1 MILNMGDLITC
12 QSCQK
17 ENPVDAAVCQECGEP
32 LPRLLPQLSTEPVPQ
47 RPAASTAVDIP
58 PPSAEVLE
66 LRGKGVA
73 LVVRGHSDPILV
85 QGRDLILGRYDPGS
99 SIPTVDLTPFN
110 AGALGVSRRHARL
123 IMQNDIYLIEDLTS
137 TNGTWVNQQR
147 LPAGKQHGLQ
157 NGDLVQLG
165 QLVLSVYFDAATA
178 MRSVEER
185 ISFKMGADKLTPYFL
200 STRISPYVTAL
211 AGVQSLC
218 DEMLRRE
225 PSSIEMSSIGLEG
238 PGILTIQISG
248 AREAL
253 KLAKGPLKTWRKENA
268 VKINQFLMLKE
279 ALDKRTGL
287 LLGDEGE
294 PAGLPLGNEDV
305 ARKVGLELRE
315 GEIKL
320 AFDFLREIA
329 PNHSGEDR
337 KDYVERLLKHLHVLA
352 FSPLYVTIGS
362 NSLAH

>member
-1 MILNMGDLITC
+1 MGDFMIC
-12 QSCQK
+12 QACKK
-17 ENPVDAAVCQECGEP
+17 ENPTDATACQECGEL
-32 LPRLLPQLSTEPVPQ
+32 LPRLLPQPRTEAVPQ
-47 RPAASTAVDIP
+47 RLSASTGIAVLPLD
-58 PPSAEVLE
+58 EVRE

-85 QGRDLILGRYDPGS
+85 HGRDLILGRYDPGS
-99 SIPTVDLTPFN
+99 NIPTVDLTPYN

-123 IMQNDIYLIEDLTS
+123 IAQDEFYLIEDLNS

-157 NGDLVQLG
+157 NGDLIQLG
-165 QLVLSVYFDAATA
+165 QLVLRVYFDAALA

-185 ISFKMGADKLTPYFL
+185 ISFKMDAAKLTPHFL
-200 STRISPYVTAL
+200 STRITPYVTAL
-211 AGVQSLC
+211 AGVQALC
-218 DEMLRRE
+218 DEILKRDS
-225 PSSIEMSSIGLEG
+225 SSIELSSISMEG
-238 PGILTIQISG
+238 AGILTIQISG

-253 KLAKGPLKTWRKENA
+253 KLAKGPLNTWRKENA
-268 VKINQFLMLKE
+268 LKINQFLTLKE

-287 LLGDEGE
+287 LLGEEGE
-294 PAGLPLGNEDV
+294 PAGLPQGNEDV
-305 ARKVGLELRE
+305 ARQVGLELRE

-329 PNHSGEDR
+329 PNHSSEDR

-352 FSPLYVTIGS
+352 FSPLYVTVGS

>member
-1 MILNMGDLITC
+1 MGDSITC
-12 QSCQK
+12 QFCQK
-17 ENPVDAAVCQECGEP
+17 ENPLDAAVCQQCGEP

-47 RPAASTAVDIP
+47 QLAEPTANNPVTL
-58 PPSAEVLE
+58 EVRE
-66 LRGKGVA
+66 LRGKGVV

-85 QGRDLILGRYDPGS
+85 QGHDLILGRYDPGS
-99 SIPTVDLTPFN
+99 RVPTVDLTPFN

-123 IMQNDIYLIEDLTS
+123 AVQHDIYLIEDLGS

-165 QLVLSVYFDAATA
+165 QLVLNVYFDAAAA

-185 ISFKMGADKLTPYFL
+185 ISFKMGAARMTPHFL
-200 STRISPYVTAL
+200 STRVSPYVTAL
-211 AGVQSLC
+211 AGVQELC
-218 DEMLRRE
+218 DEILRRE
-225 PSSIEMSSIGLEG
+225 PSAIELNSIAMEG
-238 PGILTIQISG
+238 PGILTIQITG

-253 KLAKGPLKTWRKENA
+253 KLAKGPLKLWRKENA
-268 VKINQFLMLKE
+268 AKINQFLLLKE

-294 PAGLPLGNEDV
+294 PAGLPLGNEDI

-320 AFDFLREIA
+320 AFDYLREIA

-337 KDYVERLLKHLHVLA
+337 KEYVERLLKHLHVLA